1 MREKGARTLRRNIK
15 LCRLFAIVFHL
26 RLQKIMCTTAAFY
39 MSLRKENPR
48 VNKKARTVTKN
59 EDRFIFI
66 PPIHDLSVVSCFDA
80 RMVFRL
86 VNHNRSFRFAV
97 DVVVVKVE
105 DNSTR
110 SLQKKTRLTTRP
122 AAGCFKPFA

>member
-1 MREKGARTLRRNIK
+1 MREKGACTLRRNIK

-26 RLQKIMCTTAAFY
+26 RLQIMCTTAAFY
-39 MSLRKENPR
+39 MSLRKENLR
-48 VNKKARTVTKN
+48 VNKEARTVTKN

-80 RMVFRL
+80 RIVFRL
-86 VNHNRSFRFAV
+86 VNHNWSFRFAV
-97 DVVVVKVE
+97 VVVVVKVE
-105 DNSTR
+105 DNSPR